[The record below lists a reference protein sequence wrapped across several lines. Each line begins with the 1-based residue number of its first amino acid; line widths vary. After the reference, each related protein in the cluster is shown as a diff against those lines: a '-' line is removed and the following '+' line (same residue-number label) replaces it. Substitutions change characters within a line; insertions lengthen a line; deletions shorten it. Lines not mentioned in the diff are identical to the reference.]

1 MAGSPERRTRATVR
15 WETAVREEKELDSSI
30 VTTLDSGCTGF
41 IVESQTLQSGRERCK
56 IDEPVRGW
64 VSRLLLEE
72 AVESDD
78 EEEESVS
85 PEPSKKRATGLSSNE
100 RVAVISL
107 RGNDRCFH
115 CFARIEGLWCVDG
128 ERAYGCASKGIVACS
143 ACGIGRNYWSLEDD
157 AWAPYHVAALC
168 LGGNGRLRHH
178 LESVG
183 ASDPAVSAPYVS
195 AYAEHL
201 AVAACDA
208 VKASLDYE
216 AHWLDDEESSMRN
229 RRDACVK
236 LVASS
241 IESRDV
247 TPDHDE
253 RAVELRT
260 NDGKLGLE
268 LAEVHG
274 GRCAVIKCSAW
285 TEAVRPGDYVVAV
298 GERRCWR
305 YAPVVKAIAKAKKR
319 GIVKLLLRRVAVVQP
334 ELEQKEEPPTSA
346 TNEAWAS
353 QKQNGSQSKVQSYC
367 AFRRPCT
374 PRRRRAAHAVAA
386 PPTPSRAQGTRVPRS
401 PSTARTARSP
411 PSRTRCDPCPQS
423 RRSSLSSCPRARPLA
438 PKWRAMTAATSRWST
453 ARASSAS
460 TVIATACPTTASS
473 TPWRRPRGRCWCCS
487 RPCQYTV
494 CSRRIAQHRD
504 VLAA

>member
-1 MAGSPERRTRATVR
+1 MRRRRRRASRQNLRRSARRASHQMREWQSFHSEAT
-15 WETAVREEKELDSSI
+15 TAA
-30 VTTLDSGCTGF
+30 F
-41 IVESQTLQSGRERCK
+41 IV
-56 IDEPVRGW
+56 
-64 VSRLLLEE
+64 
-72 AVESDD
+72 
-78 EEEESVS
+78 
-85 PEPSKKRATGLSSNE
+85 
-100 RVAVISL
+100 L
-107 RGNDRCFH
+107 RGLRGC
-115 CFARIEGLWCVDG
+115 GVVDG
-128 ERAYGCASKGIVACS
+128 ERAYGDAATGIVACS

-157 AWAPYHVAALC
+157 AWAPHHVAALC
-168 LGGNGRLRHH
+168 LGGNGRLRNH
-178 LESVG
+178 LEKVG

-236 LVASS
+236 LVATP

-247 TPDHDE
+247 KAAEDE

-260 NDGKLGLE
+260 NEGKLGLE

-298 GERRCWR
+298 GEKRCWR
-305 YAPVVKAIAKAKKR
+305 YAPVVKAISKAKKR
-319 GIVKLLLRRVAVVQP
+319 GIVKLLLRRVAVVEHP
-334 ELEQKEEPPTSA
+334 ELAQKEAPPTSA

-374 PRRRRAAHAVAA
+374 PRRRRVAARHAAHAM
-386 PPTPSRAQGTRVPRS
+386 P
-401 PSTARTARSP
+401 
-411 PSRTRCDPCPQS
+411 
-423 RRSSLSSCPRARPLA
+423 
-438 PKWRAMTAATSRWST
+438 
-453 ARASSAS
+453 
-460 TVIATACPTTASS
+460 
-473 TPWRRPRGRCWCCS
+473 RRPRRLARRGHARLEVLRQRGR
-487 RPCQYTV
+487 RG
-494 CSRRIAQHRD
+494 RRHHEHDATRAPKAGARRRRRARGRAPRLQDDARRG
-504 VLAA
+504 LRSGRRRARRRRQR